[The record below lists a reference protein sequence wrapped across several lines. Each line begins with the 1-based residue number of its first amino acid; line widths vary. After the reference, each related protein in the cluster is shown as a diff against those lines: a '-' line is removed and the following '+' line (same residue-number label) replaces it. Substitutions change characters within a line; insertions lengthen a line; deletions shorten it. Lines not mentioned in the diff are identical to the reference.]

1 MKKKINIEIIYQTAL
16 ENFAKYGLRKTT
28 LDDIAGDLGV
38 TSSNLYRYTNS
49 KDSLYHEAVAFAL
62 HRWQD
67 KVVASLTGIE
77 SPKEKL
83 VTLCTRAFTYLSED
97 KIFCE
102 ILRND
107 PNIFPVFSSEDH
119 YSEIN
124 QKSINLLRD
133 IIRDGIQ
140 QNLFREVDEE
150 QIALSF
156 FSIYKMFIIYTYIQP
171 EENFVENLFM
181 KTLDLLTQGLFVG

>member
-1 MKKKINIEIIYQTAL
+1 MKKKIEIEIIYQTAL

-38 TSSNLYRYTNS
+38 TNSNLYRYTTS

-62 HRWQD
+62 QRWQD
-67 KVVASLTGIE
+67 KVMTSLVGIE
-77 SPKEKL
+77 CPREKL
-83 VTLCTRAFTYLSED
+83 ITLCTKAFVYLSED
-97 KIFCE
+97 KVFCE
-102 ILRND
+102 ILRKD

-124 QKSINLLRD
+124 ENSINLLRG
-133 IIRDGIQ
+133 IIREGME
-140 QNLFREVDEE
+140 QNLFRKVDEE

-181 KTLDLLTQGLFVG
+181 QTLELLTQGLFVG